1 MGHETYIYMF
11 LSFFA
16 IVLGE
21 VIEREKSFILHSSA
35 LTSPVL
41 LHAVHPEGHGSVRRP
56 AGATQERG
64 HFRSADLG
72 GHGGAAGWHSPA
84 GCKDNLLLAV
94 LQHTQRRTTSKSALI
109 YEIYE

>member
-84 GCKDNLLLAV
+84 GCKDALLLAV
-94 LQHTQRRTTSKSALI
+94 LQHTAP
-109 YEIYE
+109 YYC